1 MAFKH
6 VRKSRLV
13 AATTLGIALAATTG
27 VLCACSP
34 QANPGIPTIKV
45 SSPTTIPEADSYGV
59 ITADKWADQY
69 PNEYNSYLENAK
81 NVPYNYTEET
91 AENPDETSAGLSLL
105 NGDFSAQEDKANY
118 LETNPEI
125 KTLGL
130 GYGYAKFYTE
140 PAGHTYSLYTVE
152 HNGRLNENTKIS
164 CYACKTPQYNAQA
177 ATELAEGEDF
187 YHKPFTSAEYTENI
201 SCANCHEN
209 EDPTQLKVTRPNWLV
224 AMGEDASTVP
234 LESQVCGQCHCDYSM
249 DPVSGEPTSPYSGG
263 LDSMDPDKALK
274 WYDEHDYADWTYE
287 STGAKMIAVRHAE
300 FEFNYVDGGSHMTQ
314 LGYTCVDC
322 HMGTSVDDSGN
333 AYTNHTW
340 SNPMENEE
348 LIENDCST
356 CHEDIKAEVKAT
368 QDDIDGRTK
377 VLGERAEKFVKNFE
391 QAITDKKLTKKQKS
405 KLQYVQRAA
414 CYYWNLAAAE
424 NSEGA
429 HNPDLYNR
437 VLKSGNDWLD
447 KGDAILGTSSQA

>member
-6 VRKSRLV
+6 VRKSRVVTV
-13 AATTLGIALAATTG
+13 AVLGMALAVMTCA
-27 VLCACSP
+27 VCACAP

-81 NVPYNYTEET
+81 NVPYNYSEDI
-91 AENPDETSAGLSLL
+91 AEIPDETSVGLSLL
-105 NGDFSAQEDKANY
+105 NGDFSAESEKSDY

-152 HNGRLNENTKIS
+152 HNGRLSEKTRIS
-164 CYACKTPQYNAQA
+164 CYACKTPQYTAQE
-177 ATELAEGEDF
+177 TTDLENGEDF

-209 EDPTQLKVTRPNWLV
+209 DNPTQLKVTRKNWIV

-263 LDSMDPDKALK
+263 LDSMDPDNALA
-274 WYDEHDYADWTYE
+274 WYDEHNYVDWTYE
-287 STGAKMIAVRHAE
+287 STGAQMISVRHAE
-300 FEFNYVDGGSHMTQ
+300 FEFNYVDGGSHMAQ
-314 LGYTCVDC
+314 LGYTCADC
-322 HMGTSVDDSGN
+322 HMGTAVDAEGN
-333 AYTNHTW
+333 AYTNHMW
-340 SNPMENEE
+340 SDPLENEE
-348 LIENDCST
+348 LIKSNCSS
-356 CHEDIKAEVKAT
+356 CHEDIVSEVKAL
-368 QDDIDGRTK
+368 QEDIDGRTT
-377 VLGERAEKFVKNFE
+377 VLGKRAEQFIKNFE
-391 QAITDKKLTKKQKS
+391 DAINSKSITEDQKKE
-405 KLQYVQRAA
+405 LQYVQRAA
-414 CYYWNLAAAE
+414 CFYWNLIAAE

-429 HNPDLYNR
+429 HNPDLYER